1 MSESFVKHIKSSSL
15 IKRIIKDYILK
26 YSSTIIYAFIMMI
39 ISSAATGFHAW
50 LVQPALDHVLIGS
63 NKSMLIIIPLAIIIT
78 TFVKGIATYIHTV
91 QMNSISHKV
100 ISKLQTEMFT
110 KLMFIDLSYYGD
122 SNSGN
127 LISRL
132 INDTNYLRMA
142 IIKTSTGLIKD
153 TLVIVF
159 LIANMFYQSWQL
171 ALFSFFAFPLAIW
184 PIIKIG
190 KKMRAVSYATQ
201 DETGFFTNVL
211 GESIRGIRLIKAY
224 CRQQFAIKKASET
237 INKIKDFFIKSTK
250 VSSRI
255 SPLMEFI
262 GSLAVGVAI
271 WGGGILIINE
281 TMTTGQFMSFLV
293 SLLLAYKP
301 VKSLG
306 NLNINLQEGL
316 SGAQRIFNLLDLK
329 KSSIELDKK
338 DRDLKINLGEIKIEN
353 ISFSYPNQNKLFEN
367 FSLTIPSGKKVA
379 IVGPTGSGKSTLI
392 NLILRFFDPQKGR
405 ILIDGQ
411 DIKNQNI
418 DSVRNNI
425 SLVSQDTNLFNDSIK
440 NNIQFGNLSS
450 NFDELKKATINAG
463 AQNFIENL
471 DKKYETII
479 GENGIKLSGGQ
490 KQRIAIARAL
500 IKNSPILLL
509 DEATSSLDNITEL
522 EVQKA
527 INTLMANK
535 TSLIVAHRLTT
546 IENAD
551 LIYVLDNGNI
561 VEKGQHQQLLENK
574 GLYKKLYYQ
583 EL

>member
-1 MSESFVKHIKSSSL
+1 MPESIIKHVKSSSL
-15 IKRIIKDYILK
+15 IKRIIKDYIAEH
-26 YSSTIIYAFIMMI
+26 YTIILYAFLMMI

-50 LVQPALDHVLIGS
+50 LVQPALDYVLINS
-63 NKSMLIIIPLAIIIT
+63 NKNMLIIVPLAIIIT
-78 TFVKGIATYIHTV
+78 TFIKGIATYIHTV
-91 QMNSISHKV
+91 QMNSVAHKV

-110 KLMFIDLSYYGD
+110 KLMFINLSYYGD

-153 TLVIVF
+153 TLVIIF
-159 LIANMFYQSWQL
+159 LVANMFYQSWQL

-190 KKMRAVSYATQ
+190 KKIRAVSYATQ

-211 GESIRGIRLIKAY
+211 GESIKGIRLIKAY

-237 INKIKDFFIKSTK
+237 INKIKGFFIKSTK

-255 SPLMEFI
+255 SPIMEFI
-262 GSLAVGVAI
+262 GSLAVAVAI

-281 TMTTGQFMSFLV
+281 DMTTGQFMSFLV

-306 NLNINLQEGL
+306 NLNMTLQEGL
-316 SGAQRIFNLLDLK
+316 SGAQRIFNLLDIK
-329 KSSIELDKK
+329 KSNIELNKNN
-338 DRDLKINLGEIKIEN
+338 RNLSIDSGEIKIEN
-353 ISFSYPNQNKLFEN
+353 ISFSYPNQKKLFKN

-379 IVGPTGSGKSTLI
+379 IVGSTGSGKSTLI
-392 NLILRFFDPQKGR
+392 NLILRFFDPQEGK

-418 DSVRNNI
+418 DSLRNNI
-425 SLVSQDTNLFNDSIK
+425 SLVSQETNLFNDSIK

-450 NFDELKKATINAG
+450 NFDEIKKAAISAG
-463 AQNFIENL
+463 AENFIQNL
-471 DKKYETII
+471 NNKYETIV

-527 INTLMANK
+527 INNLMINK

-546 IENAD
+546 IENSD
-551 LIYVLDNGNI
+551 LIYVLDNGSI
-561 VEKGQHQQLLENK
+561 VEKGKHQELLKNN

>member
-1 MSESFVKHIKSSSL
+1 
-15 IKRIIKDYILK
+15 
-26 YSSTIIYAFIMMI
+26 
-39 ISSAATGFHAW
+39 
-50 LVQPALDHVLIGS
+50 
-63 NKSMLIIIPLAIIIT
+63 
-78 TFVKGIATYIHTV
+78 
-91 QMNSISHKV
+91 
-100 ISKLQTEMFT
+100 
-110 KLMFIDLSYYGD
+110 
-122 SNSGN
+122 
-127 LISRL
+127 
-132 INDTNYLRMA
+132 
-142 IIKTSTGLIKD
+142 
-153 TLVIVF
+153 
-159 LIANMFYQSWQL
+159 
-171 ALFSFFAFPLAIW
+171 
-184 PIIKIG
+184 
-190 KKMRAVSYATQ
+190 
-201 DETGFFTNVL
+201 
-211 GESIRGIRLIKAY
+211 
-224 CRQQFAIKKASET
+224 
-237 INKIKDFFIKSTK
+237 
-250 VSSRI
+250 
-255 SPLMEFI
+255 
-262 GSLAVGVAI
+262 
-271 WGGGILIINE
+271 
-281 TMTTGQFMSFLV
+281 MSFLV

-338 DRDLKINLGEIKIEN
+338 DRNLKINLGEIKIEN